1 MKKFIVNK
9 KYNEKKLDTFLFDN
23 IPNLS
28 KNLYY
33 QTLRKKD
40 IKINGKRIHENTII
54 YENDEIQVFIADKLL
69 NNFIEPKIIFEDK
82 NILVINKPYNI
93 EVTGENSLSSYIQ
106 KKYPLTSPMP
116 CHRLDRNTTG
126 LVLYAKNNEALN
138 ILYEKFKNHEI
149 EKHYLALVYGIPKN
163 KFQKC
168 EAYLFKDRKKSQSY
182 ISSSYKKGYK
192 KIITTYTLLKQNSD
206 NTSLLDVQIE
216 TGKTHQIR
224 AHLAYIGLPIIGD
237 RKIWN

>member
-54 YENDEIQVFIADKLL
+54 YENGEIQVFIADKLL
-69 NNFIEPKIIFEDK
+69 NNFIVPKIIFEDK

-138 ILYEKFKNHEI
+138 ILYEKCHE
-149 EKHYLALVYGIPKN
+149 ALY
-163 KFQKC
+163 F
-168 EAYLFKDRKKSQSY
+168 FW
-182 ISSSYKKGYK
+182 
-192 KIITTYTLLKQNSD
+192 
-206 NTSLLDVQIE
+206 
-216 TGKTHQIR
+216 GKTYCHKQ
-224 AHLAYIGLPIIGD
+224 LVEKQSCTT
-237 RKIWN
+237 RKRLFDGSKTFFRFFAEKCLTVGSKRRIKPFAPTSWPRPKGRREKKFSRMAKKFLTRV